1 MKTSAKI
8 FTAIS
13 VIVVLGLIA
22 AVIALAIGLYGMKMR
37 ADENARRVDYM
48 YETALCESLD
58 SVREAENDLAKMLVS
73 AEGETLSLASDI
85 RMSAGSAAARVA
97 NLPVDL
103 YTYSGLEKFLN
114 QVSDFMSGYIRAVES
129 GRDAEEYNEQLES
142 LYETILSVRKK
153 LEEAANKLGGDYSIA
168 EDINESG
175 SFNIGEGDFNVEYPG
190 IIYDGPFSDSRDTSW
205 KALDDKAE
213 IGESDA
219 LDVLKDG
226 VGMTGRITCRS
237 SGDADLYVAEGTAA
251 DGSSAYATV
260 TVRGGMIALYSAHL
274 GDTDGEI
281 SRAEAQKLALG
292 YAEKAGYTKSLSP
305 VWYNSSDGDITVTLA
320 PEINDVVYYPD
331 LIKIKLRA
339 GDGALAGIEACSYCA
354 NFRDRGLV
362 SPRVSEQEAREKVS
376 AKLSVE
382 NVRLALIPDGNDER
396 LCYEFA
402 SEYRGLD
409 YFVYIDAATGAQAEV
424 LRVIDDHQGKQVI

>member
-8 FTAIS
+8 FTAVS

-129 GRDAEEYNEQLES
+129 GKDAEEYNEQLES

-219 LDVLKDG
+219 LDVLNGG

-260 TVRGGMIALYSAHL
+260 TVRGRHDSAVQRAPRRY
-274 GDTDGEI
+274 GRGNI
-281 SRAEAQKLALG
+281 PGRGAEA
-292 YAEKAGYTKSLSP
+292 
-305 VWYNSSDGDITVTLA
+305 
-320 PEINDVVYYPD
+320 
-331 LIKIKLRA
+331 
-339 GDGALAGIEACSYCA
+339 CA
-354 NFRDRGLV
+354 
-362 SPRVSEQEAREKVS
+362 
-376 AKLSVE
+376 
-382 NVRLALIPDGNDER
+382 R
-396 LCYEFA
+396 LCRKGGLYEVAFSRVVQLVGWRHNGDSRSRDKRRRVLSRPHQDKTA
-402 SEYRGLD
+402 CGRRRACGNRGVL
-409 YFVYIDAATGAQAEV
+409 V
-424 LRVIDDHQGKQVI
+424 LRELP